1 MKINHNVGLDEAT
14 SRIDTDPASI
24 RAFVGYAGWG
34 AGQLENELGREDWI
48 IEEAQND
55 DAFTES
61 PEHLWS
67 EVLRRKGGI
76 YELVARIP
84 EDPSVN

>member
-1 MKINHNVGLDEAT
+1 MNA
-14 SRIDTDPASI
+14 A
-24 RAFVGYAGWG
+24 GYAGWE

-48 IEEAQND
+48 IEEALND
-55 DAFTES
+55 DAFTEN
-61 PEHLWS
+61 PEDMWS
-67 EVLRRKGGI
+67 DVLRRKGGI